1 MAKSSARVPLIERTD
16 LPPAEAAAYDHV
28 AQSRGAARMPNVF
41 KAIANNLPYWK
52 RWPPSVNS
60 CGFRPSS
67 IPSCANWLF
76 SPRRRSRDRSTNG
89 RRTGAIAQKL
99 GASAALLN
107 MIGTPQIERE
117 AAPAGI
123 VLRFARLVARNENVD
138 DATFEAVKSHLG
150 NAGVVELIALVG
162 YYGALAR
169 MLNVLGV
176 PLDEG
181 GRGKTLRRILVQLKD

>member
-1 MAKSSARVPLIERTD
+1 MDGALGDCAKA
-16 LPPAEAAAYDHV
+16 
-28 AQSRGAARMPNVF
+28 GAP
-41 KAIANNLPYWK
+41 
-52 RWPPSVNS
+52 
-60 CGFRPSS
+60 
-67 IPSCANWLF
+67 
-76 SPRRRSRDRSTNG
+76 
-89 RRTGAIAQKL
+89 
-99 GASAALLN
+99 AALLN

-117 AAPAGI
+117 AAPVGI

-181 GRGKTLRRILVQLKD
+181 VEAKPFVVS